1 MAASLSTNPLS
12 ISNDIADGKI
22 PESSIS
28 ATGQGLLGAPPLP
41 ILEAKERAL
50 EREEG
55 SLGTLPNL
63 PPAINFSF
71 VGPHEVIK
79 DLQRYYFGLGTE
91 MNNIFNKIIGKLLL
105 KKLE

>member
-41 ILEAKERAL
+41 ILEVKERAL

-55 SLGTLPNL
+55 YLAKVHYL
-63 PPAINFSF
+63 IY
-71 VGPHEVIK
+71 H
-79 DLQRYYFGLGTE
+79 LQ
-91 MNNIFNKIIGKLLL
+91 
-105 KKLE
+105 